1 MVNQEQQLTDYF
13 TMVTKQ
19 INLIVC
25 RYVTIVSSQQE
36 TEIRKLPEV
45 ANVSKANPSATVDS
59 RKSSASRRENAPA
72 AEVFSFARKFDFN
85 SAEKWLS

>member
-1 MVNQEQQLTDYF
+1 
-13 TMVTKQ
+13 MVTKQ

-36 TEIRKLPEV
+36 IEIRKLPEV
-45 ANVSKANPSATVDS
+45 AQRLKKQIHLQRLIPENQVLQG
-59 RKSSASRRENAPA
+59 ENAPA